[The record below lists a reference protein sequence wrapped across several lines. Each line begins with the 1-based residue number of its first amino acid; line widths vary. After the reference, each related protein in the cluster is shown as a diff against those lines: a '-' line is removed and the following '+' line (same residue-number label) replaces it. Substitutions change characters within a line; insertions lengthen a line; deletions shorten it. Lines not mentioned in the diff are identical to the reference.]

1 MRREWTWRVGA
12 QAAEHYVRVGK
23 YQIAAVTAFIPALLL
38 FNAGLYFH
46 SPALLLVSIA
56 PYLAMFTCI
65 VMSGVELRRLH
76 NISCDALQLPRKSR
90 AVRFPGRN
98 SMYLVFC
105 RRYHLQPYPF
115 KPRDG
120 MQDHASEAEHR

>member
-12 QAAEHYVRVGK
+12 QAAEHHVRAWK
-23 YQIAAVTAFIPALLL
+23 YQMASSAFLIPAAFL
-38 FNAGLYFH
+38 FWSGLYFH
-46 SPALLLVSIA
+46 LPALLLVSIV
-56 PYLAMFTCI
+56 PYLAVFTCLT
-65 VMSGVELRRLH
+65 MSGVELRRQH
-76 NISCDALQLPRKSR
+76 NASCDALQLPRKSR
-90 AVRFPGRN
+90 AVRFPNRN

-105 RRYHLQPYPF
+105 QRKHLQPYPF